1 LEQVSVGMTK
11 ADFERL
17 TDERL
22 DDART
27 LLAAGRWSAAYY
39 LAGYAVECALK
50 ACIAKLIK
58 AGDFP
63 DKRLAEKSW
72 SHEIEKLVDAAG
84 LKTDRDN
91 DFLANPK
98 LAANWSSTTGW
109 NEKSRYDLKSRVEA
123 EALFAAITDMNDG
136 VLPWI
141 KARW

>member
-1 LEQVSVGMTK
+1 MNK

-27 LLAAGRWSAAYY
+27 LLGAGRWSAAYY

-50 ACIAKLIK
+50 ACIAKLIN

-63 DKRLAEKSW
+63 DKKLAEKSW
-72 SHEIEKLVDAAG
+72 SHEIEKLVDAAE

-91 DFLANPK
+91 DALANPN
-98 LAANWSSTTGW
+98 LAVNWTTTKDW
-109 NEKSRYDLKSRVEA
+109 NEKSRYELKSRIEA
-123 EALFAAITDMNDG
+123 EAVFAAITDTNDG

-141 KARW
+141 RARW